1 MRRIVIFL
9 SRSDASVLV
18 DIIAGTEQPKPIS
31 IGTKLL
37 PERPIF
43 LSSLSITNAILAIYP
58 LSSRID
64 KKKNNTT
71 ITGRNDRTLPT
82 PANIPSITSECTTG
96 LIPNAVSPASHTPV
110 NQSIAMLSRSESP
123 APITPNVSQ
132 KTSAIIPAKAGSAVY
147 FPVRKRSIF
156 TLLACALL
164 STGFTTVL
172 EQTFSIKLKRISAS
186 AASRSLPHSFSISE
200 MICSRSSFSFSSSA
214 SWVIISLSPSISFVA
229 ANLTGIF
236 AFAAWSS
243 IRCTTACI
251 PRCTAARPFSA
262 LASQKSSLPGHSS
275 YLATCTACSIS
286 SFIPS
291 FFAAEIGTTGIPS
304 VFSSSLIL
312 IVPPFS
318 LTSSIILSASTIGI
332 SISISCIVR

>member
-110 NQSIAMLSRSESP
+110 NQSIAML
-123 APITPNVSQ
+123 V
-132 KTSAIIPAKAGSAVY
+132 VY
-147 FPVRKRSIF
+147 IPVRKRSIF